1 MGISDLLELGVEFVA
16 EFGDVLI
23 CVQHV
28 LRFLDQADQHLVL
41 GILELLRVLRVL
53 DLHWL
58 WHDCSFESVD
68 CWLWL
73 WLLDWHYHL
82 AFLLLA
88 RLFTNLEFDRSL
100 CLLGSSRRL
109 ACRLTCLD

>member
-41 GILELLRVLRVL
+41 GVLELLRVLRVL

-58 WHDCSFESVD
+58 WHNCSFESVE
-68 CWLWL
+68 CWLR
-73 WLLDWHYHL
+73 LLDWHDYL

-88 RLFTNLEFDRSL
+88 RLFANLEFDHSL
-100 CLLGSSRRL
+100 CFLGSSRRL
-109 ACRLTCLD
+109 TCRLTCLD